1 MTTSHSHSSRVVFTT
16 LMTWLQCLVVRAL
29 RVQLIVCAL
38 ISSLLLFW
46 VMHELTH
53 AFSQSLWCEF
63 CFSFCWICCF
73 KFMKQVSKSF
83 CLRRLRALTH
93 VSLRWCALVCL
104 CVCDDSCACVFVTSW
119 NSLSSSNALVLI
131 YLCYASLLLAR
142 SISFLLFYRWFRHSR
157 TRSTIFKNVFSI
169 PLSIFRISRISS
181 INRSTCAST
190 LLILRHH
197 FHRIAKII

>member
-1 MTTSHSHSSRVVFTT
+1 MHSRNRCDVNFVSRFVESVASNLWSKLADRSIFMIFEHW
-16 LMTWLQCLVVRAL
+16 LMWIYDDVRLFLCLWWFL
-29 RVQLIVCAL
+29 C
-38 ISSLLLFW
+38 
-46 VMHELTH
+46 
-53 AFSQSLWCEF
+53 LW
-63 CFSFCWICCF
+63 SMI
-73 KFMKQVSKSF
+73 
-83 CLRRLRALTH
+83 
-93 VSLRWCALVCL
+93 
-104 CVCDDSCACVFVTSW
+104 SW
-119 NSLSSSNALVLI
+119 NSLSSINALVLV
-131 YLCYASLLLAR
+131 YLCYAFLLLAR